1 MKKIYLIVP
10 ISILIWAWTHLAYA
24 HCEIPC
30 GIYDDEMRI
39 MMIAEHISTIEKSMN
54 MILELSKKAEKDY
67 NQLIRW
73 INNKE
78 QHAHY
83 IQDIVSQ
90 YFMTQRVKP
99 VDKGNTEDY
108 KQYVEKI
115 AVLHEMLVY
124 AMKAKQTTDVVHVEK
139 LRSLLEELRS
149 LYFEHEH

>member
-1 MKKIYLIVP
+1 M
-10 ISILIWAWTHLAYA
+10 T
-24 HCEIPC
+24 
-30 GIYDDEMRI
+30 
-39 MMIAEHISTIEKSMN
+39 
-54 MILELSKKAEKDY
+54 MILELSKKAESNY

-99 VDKGNTEDY
+99 VDKNNTEDY
-108 KQYVEKI
+108 KKYVEKI
-115 AVLHEMLVY
+115 TILHEMLIY
-124 AMKAKQTTDVVHVEK
+124 AMKAKQTTDVVHIEK
-139 LRSLLEELRS
+139 LRSLLEKFRY